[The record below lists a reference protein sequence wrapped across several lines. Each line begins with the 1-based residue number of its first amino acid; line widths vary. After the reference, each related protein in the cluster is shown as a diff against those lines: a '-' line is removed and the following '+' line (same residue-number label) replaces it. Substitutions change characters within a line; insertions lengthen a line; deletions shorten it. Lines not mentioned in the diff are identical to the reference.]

1 MEFQLSRITGKQG
14 MVKAHV
20 MVWVVREWLTEWLI
34 LERSSSRFHG
44 SFLLGL
50 KSEHCRLKKMLSS
63 SLHLVK
69 FVKAEKNEILE
80 VMLKPIPESVR
91 VHTVA
96 AN

>member
-50 KSEHCRLKKMLSS
+50 KSEHCRLKN
-63 SLHLVK
+63 VK
-69 FVKAEKNEILE
+69 FKFTSSEICQGRE
-80 VMLKPIPESVR
+80 E
-91 VHTVA
+91 
-96 AN
+96 